1 MTTGTTGRTAT
12 ADRTVPPSTYPGA
25 PAGRPH
31 RRISARVRI
40 LLWFL
45 FVMTVA
51 LASVATTTRSFL
63 LRDVDH
69 RINGLLAQETGEFA
83 NFERQ
88 YADPDEELVGLV
100 ARRAVPGGAH
110 GPGRA
115 AGSQA
120 EVSGTQRPST
130 VR

>member
-1 MTTGTTGRTAT
+1 MPTTSRMTT
-12 ADRTVPPSTYPGA
+12 DRTTTDRPP
-25 PAGRPH
+25 

-40 LLWFL
+40 LLWLL

-83 NFERQ
+83 HFEDRGLDPETGRPFTEPARLLRVFLERQ
-88 YADPDEELVGLV
+88 YADPDEELIGLV
-100 ARRAVPGGAH
+100 ARQGG
-110 GPGRA
+110 GPRQIIQPRG
-115 AGSQA
+115 
-120 EVSGTQRPST
+120 
-130 VR
+130 